1 MPRLEAITKNV
12 YLTVQKTTD
21 SYLRVAR
28 GARLGGPMSK
38 ISGAIF
44 DCDGTLLDSMS
55 MWYDMFDE
63 LFRSYGLEP
72 TSEVIDKVEA
82 MTIPDTCKYLHAEL
96 GMGGSVEELYAH
108 VERIVTYDYEH
119 KVSEMPGARGMLES
133 LAGAGIPMVVASSSP
148 SPFVRKAL
156 ACHGMLDFFS
166 DILCTADVRQGRDK
180 DFPDVYLEAL
190 DRLGTSLAE
199 TWVFEDAPFAVR
211 SARRVGLHVVGIHND
226 HDGRDEDFIRSWS
239 DIFTHNYDDVSL
251 EAIHTF
257 DDAARKATPEE
268 A

>member
-1 MPRLEAITKNV
+1 
-12 YLTVQKTTD
+12 
-21 SYLRVAR
+21 
-28 GARLGGPMSK
+28 MSK

-55 MWYDMFDE
+55 MWYDMFEE

-82 MTIPDTCKYLHAEL
+82 MTIPDTCRYLHAEL
-96 GMGGSVEELYAH
+96 GMGDSAEELYAH
-108 VERIVTYDYEH
+108 IERIVTYDYEH
-119 KVSEMPGARGMLES
+119 KVSEMPGARSMLES

-239 DIFTHNYDDVSL
+239 DIFTRNYDDVSL

>member
-1 MPRLEAITKNV
+1 
-12 YLTVQKTTD
+12 
-21 SYLRVAR
+21 
-28 GARLGGPMSK
+28 MSK

-96 GMGGSVEELYAH
+96 GMGGSAEELYAH

-166 DILCTADVRQGRDK
+166 DILC
-180 DFPDVYLEAL
+180 
-190 DRLGTSLAE
+190 
-199 TWVFEDAPFAVR
+199 
-211 SARRVGLHVVGIHND
+211 IHND